1 MNDRSKRPP
10 LADASGNAVTKMRSY
25 GAGVDGAGRRF
36 ESARNRNDTGTDM
49 RSVLSLT
56 TFAIGVLCF
65 VAFVTKVR
73 PVSIIAAHPPSE
85 QVRVQ

>member
-1 MNDRSKRPP
+1 
-10 LADASGNAVTKMRSY
+10 
-25 GAGVDGAGRRF
+25 
-36 ESARNRNDTGTDM
+36 M

-73 PVSIIAAHPPSE
+73 LVSVIAAPSPFE

>member
-1 MNDRSKRPP
+1 
-10 LADASGNAVTKMRSY
+10 
-25 GAGVDGAGRRF
+25 
-36 ESARNRNDTGTDM
+36 M

-56 TFAIGVLCF
+56 TFAVGVPCF

-73 PVSIIAAHPPSE
+73 PVSTIAAPSPSE

>member
-1 MNDRSKRPP
+1 
-10 LADASGNAVTKMRSY
+10 MRSILS
-25 GAGVDGAGRRF
+25 GA
-36 ESARNRNDTGTDM
+36 
-49 RSVLSLT
+49 

-73 PVSIIAAHPPSE
+73 PAPMIAAFSPSE

>member
-1 MNDRSKRPP
+1 
-10 LADASGNAVTKMRSY
+10 
-25 GAGVDGAGRRF
+25 
-36 ESARNRNDTGTDM
+36 M
-49 RSVLSLT
+49 RSVLSLA

-73 PVSIIAAHPPSE
+73 PVPIIAAPSPSE